1 MPRKEFDAFT
11 RLDASD
17 VNTLL
22 MDQTVMSFAGTA
34 ARGSAIPTPTLGM
47 YTHLEDAPARTQFW
61 NGSAWVSP
69 FGETL
74 LSSVPFTNQSEINLS
89 SVFSSNFDNYRID
102 LNINSVS
109 ANMDLLFRM
118 RLGSTDN
125 STATYFSTGISTI
138 QTTTS
143 ISVTNVN
150 AGTSGFISGAA
161 NTQTLSGAIRIFNPN
176 VASRTYVTAQCAGIF
191 GDFRH
196 NVQGSLFNADTQ
208 FDGITIFPSAGT
220 ISGNI
225 RLYGSRN
232 A

>member
-1 MPRKEFDAFT
+1 MSRKVFT
-11 RLDASD
+11 AGEVLAAAD
-17 VNTLL
+17 VNSFL
-22 MDQTVMSFAGTA
+22 MDQTIMSFAGTA

-47 YTHLEDAPARTQFW
+47 YTHLEDTPARTQFW

-74 LSSVPFTNQSEINLS
+74 ISSVPFTNQSAINLS
-89 SVFSSNFDNYRID
+89 NVFSSNFDNYRID
-102 LNINSVS
+102 VNIVSVS
-109 ANMDLLFRM
+109 TNMDLLFRM

-150 AGTSGFISGAA
+150 AGTSGYIADAA
-161 NTQTLSGAIRIFNPN
+161 NGQTLGASVRIFNPN
-176 VASRTYVTAQCAGIF
+176 AASKTYVTTQSASIF
-191 GDFRH
+191 GDFKHR
-196 NVQGSLFNADTQ
+196 VQGTIFNDNTQ